1 MHKKKYIS
9 LFFLVSFFP
18 VFSAENG
25 ASAAQERLKKRTA
38 SVSSD
43 DGALPTIPDAIE
55 IDEHPKN
62 KQPVLFNLKK
72 SWNREN
78 EQASL
83 LSDILIGDGAIIV
96 AHTSLGGRNKGK
108 NNYWVPVVGMHTPE
122 KVSVYKFI
130 LVSLNG
136 NNNVDLRHVLPD
148 KNSEEF
154 KFLHEGMH
162 TDIFSLPEGDT
173 QRIAAAT
180 QLFKAFNER
189 FSK

>member
-9 LFFLVSFFP
+9 LFFLLSFFP
-18 VFSAENG
+18 VFSAESG

-55 IDEHPKN
+55 IDKHPKN
-62 KQPVLFNLKK
+62 KQPVLFDLKK

-96 AHTSLGGRNKGK
+96 AHTSLGDRNRGK
-108 NNYWVPVVGMHTPE
+108 NNYWMPVVGMHTPE
-122 KVSVYKFI
+122 KVSVYKYI
-130 LVSLNG
+130 IVSLSKQG
-136 NNNVDLRHVLPD
+136 KIELNNVLPEPNQEQFDFLD
-148 KNSEEF
+148 KNARENIMILDQE
-154 KFLHEGMH
+154 
-162 TDIFSLPEGDT
+162 DT
-173 QRIAAAT
+173 HRIAAAT
-180 QLFKAFNER
+180 QLFKAFNKR